1 MVRMRCR
8 EEQARQAQCMGE
20 HIVALRGWHPALAQ
34 AEVRALFP
42 NRIIHSFT
50 SPRLM
55 QFQLNEEDL
64 PNVLVSSGIEALFKN
79 GENHAFT
86 DVDSIREIIKS
97 HLELH
102 PPNDESCAVVAW
114 KHGRGI
120 EGVSRS
126 ALAGRVGGL
135 LSALDAQID
144 LENPKQRFGILLD
157 EHSNSVTFGWLQGT
171 GPKGD
176 ESVERRASQRP
187 FFKPVSLEPRLAR
200 LAVNLASGPL
210 HNGATLDP
218 MTGTGGFAIEA
229 ALSGREVVGL
239 DLDVEMVAG
248 AKKNLEWSGSTAN
261 VFFQGDATNVQ
272 ASIPDDAPQSFSGI
286 VLDPPYGRNSQGSLN
301 HAELLKQTLLSC
313 STVVDDGSLVLILPS
328 EARELCLETA
338 LPSDKRPELIHFEWP
353 ELEHLLVQCNWK
365 YENAWYVFVHGS
377 LGRVVI
383 FASSVPQD

>member
-1 MVRMRCR
+1 MRCR
-8 EEQARQAQCMGE
+8 EEQAHQARCMGE

-42 NRIIHSFT
+42 NRVMHSFA
-50 SPRLM
+50 SSRLM
-55 QFQLNEEDL
+55 QFQLEKEDI
-64 PNVLVSSGIEALFKN
+64 PNVSISSGIEAIFNN
-79 GENHAFT
+79 GENHPFT
-86 DVDSIREIIKS
+86 DIESIRLIIKS
-97 HLELH
+97 HLLRY

-126 ALAGRVGGL
+126 EFAGRIGGL
-135 LSALDAQID
+135 LSAMDAKID
-144 LENPKQRFGILLD
+144 LEHPKQRFGILLD
-157 EHSNSVTFGWLQGT
+157 ELSSSVTFGWLQGT

-210 HNGATLDP
+210 QKGATLDP

-229 ALSGREVVGL
+229 ALSGRDVVAL
-239 DLDVEMVAG
+239 DLDEEMIAG

-261 VFFQGDATNVQ
+261 VFFQGDATAIS
-272 ASIPDDAPQSFSGI
+272 ASIPNNGPQSFSGI
-286 VLDPPYGRNSQGSLN
+286 VLDPPYGRNSQGSLD
-301 HAELLKQTLLSC
+301 HEELLKQTLLSC
-313 STVVDDGSLVLILPS
+313 SKVVEDGSLVLILPS
-328 EARELCLETA
+328 ESRELCLDGA
-338 LPSDKRPELIHFEWP
+338 LIAEERPQLIHFKWS
-353 ELEHLLVQCNWK
+353 ELERLLLDCNWQ
-365 YENAWYVFVHGS
+365 YEDAWYVFVHGS

-383 FASSVPQD
+383 YASIVPQG

>member
-1 MVRMRCR
+1 MRCR
-8 EEQARQAQCMGE
+8 EEQAHQARCMGE

-42 NRIIHSFT
+42 NRVMRSFA
-50 SPRLM
+50 SSRLM
-55 QFQLNEEDL
+55 QFQLEKEDI
-64 PNVLVSSGIEALFKN
+64 PNVSISSGIEAIFNN
-79 GENHAFT
+79 GENHPFT
-86 DVDSIREIIKS
+86 DIESIRLIIKS
-97 HLELH
+97 HLLRY

-126 ALAGRVGGL
+126 EFAGRIGGL
-135 LSALDAQID
+135 LSAMDAKID
-144 LENPKQRFGILLD
+144 LEHPKQRFGILLD
-157 EHSNSVTFGWLQGT
+157 ELSSSVTFGWLQGT

-210 HNGATLDP
+210 QKGATLDP

-229 ALSGREVVGL
+229 ALSGRDVVAL
-239 DLDVEMVAG
+239 DLDEEMIAG

-261 VFFQGDATNVQ
+261 VFFQGDATAIS
-272 ASIPDDAPQSFSGI
+272 ASIPNNGPQSFSGI
-286 VLDPPYGRNSQGSLN
+286 VLDPPYGRNSQGSLD
-301 HAELLKQTLLSC
+301 HEELLKQTLLSC
-313 STVVDDGSLVLILPS
+313 SKVVEDGSLVLILPS
-328 EARELCLETA
+328 ESRELCLDGA
-338 LPSDKRPELIHFEWP
+338 LIAEERPQLIHFKWS
-353 ELEHLLVQCNWK
+353 ELERLLLDCNWQ
-365 YENAWYVFVHGS
+365 YEDAWYVFVHGS

-383 FASSVPQD
+383 YASIVPQG